1 MPYLHLRASSETPG
15 SDDMT
20 RRGVNILLVE
30 VVSFLVFGI
39 TILVWFVGIESL
51 VGNLDDSLA
60 VRNFNK
66 FLQPISSVCEGSEE
80 ALALGLDLNVFG
92 RTFLVTQL
100 TVPDTFRVNPED
112 YNMLPLPM
120 KKCVGTNCLCLMDFK
135 EFEGDWQ
142 MCTTAEWD
150 VWAISTGIA
159 PGCPFWYYAP
169 PDMIEQMVSNLIVML
184 DIKSSLYMSFLADIL
199 EDVGEGFD
207 RNYFHYPA
215 PESWGGCHNADA
227 DNLVIS
233 SFLRDQGEFV
243 CNDNTI
249 KNKDLDYCFISQEGA
264 RPEVLSIVEANYQSN
279 DTIVSGWFN
288 KSLTDPLNAG
298 LDSLM
303 STAFIKSLEG
313 YTEETDQL
321 NNDLIKNSF
330 NDFKT
335 SLRSDLVDLV
345 NDNVSPAIGVNLNA
359 NIISANVVN
368 EFENFFDKMIND
380 KIISEAGASI
390 GTYSL
395 IDGNVSLVFNL
406 ELKPE
411 NLVNAELNL
420 LLEKING
427 AEGLAVNI
435 NNKHVVFINP
445 SQIDGNYVKITVPA
459 YSLVFGTN
467 YINLSNASGVGIGLT
482 SDKSGLDS
490 YRFVNDEWNALGGS
504 DYNAYLTIN
513 QQYNNNRISSRLTG
527 VLTPLL
533 NQQVY
538 NPLEEAFV
546 FDNVFIRL
554 LNNDLKSE
562 LTTNYG
568 AFMNY
573 FLSREVFDSD
583 CSQVLDVRAELNTF
597 ESSLESDI
605 ESFFLS
611 RVSDEL
617 STDNINQV
625 INDRLDL
632 SLYDFTS
639 LRNSFIDNAS
649 PQIFEQAVQEE
660 SGDLAAESWPYLRDS
675 LISEIGDC
683 ASPVLDSLR
692 DSFTSDVESLISDSL
707 STNLNSNVFK
717 NALKSEH
724 VKPAVINNE
733 VSSIIDDLGSTRIP
747 SLVND
752 VFNLYYYTGFDDF
765 SLSSLIDRVNNRLR
779 ISSSN
784 AISKAELSAWKGLDV
799 TRMNCWPGPDGDYF
813 EGFSTVNDL
822 IAYNRYTSVSRLTP
836 ELLYF
841 GTSNPFIRIPQAY
854 FLTIVGQEVQGGF
867 EKIGLTIEEFSREAD
882 MSTTFYEDLEDEDYL
897 ADEDDETIADKLLG
911 DALLSMTGD
920 LSSITGRSVWGK
932 ALFWLAKEEAKFLA
946 EQLIKNYIL
955 YYLSPA
961 LSDVGINVPTS
972 TIFMHN
978 SAKWVEEIVYADGS
992 TRTFNPNKI
1001 VPVSCFTM
1009 EELGCP
1015 ANEVLWVDEDY
1026 ACYTEIFVRNIGD
1039 AGTWLKLIL
1048 GSDECINAYGRGGC
1062 SEDELSG
1069 DNICYRDTLTAC
1081 FRMTCDEVAA
1091 SDKRR
1096 VFQYWIGSSADPA
1109 SFGPPMTGRISKLKV
1124 FRDENEDKIVLHV
1137 PAEGGVPLID

>member
-1 MPYLHLRASSETPG
+1 MN
-15 SDDMT
+15 

-66 FLQPISSVCEGSEE
+66 FLQPISSVCSGSEE
-80 ALALGLDLNVFG
+80 ALALGLDINVFG

-169 PDMIEQMVSNLIVML
+169 PDMIEQMVSNLIALL
-184 DIKSSLYMSFLADIL
+184 DIKSSLYMSFLTNVL
-199 EDVGEGFD
+199 EDVNEGFD
-207 RNYFHYPA
+207 RNYFYYPA
-215 PESWGGCHNADA
+215 PESWGGCHNSDK

-233 SFLRDQGEFV
+233 SFFRNQGEFV

-264 RPEVLSIVEANYQSN
+264 RPGVLSIVEANYQSN

-288 KSLTDPLNAG
+288 ESLTDPLNDD
-298 LDSLM
+298 LDLM
-303 STAFIKSLEG
+303 VSGAFIEGLAG
-313 YTEETDQL
+313 YTDETDQL

-330 NDFKT
+330 NNFKT
-335 SLRSDLVDLV
+335 SLRTDLVDLI
-345 NDNVSPAIGVNLNA
+345 NDNVSPGIGVNLDANA
-359 NIISANVVN
+359 ISANVVN
-368 EFENFFDKMIND
+368 EFESYFNNMIND

-390 GTYSL
+390 GTYPL

-420 LLEKING
+420 LLEEING
-427 AEGLAVNI
+427 AEGLAVNV
-435 NNKHVVFINP
+435 NNEHVVVVNP
-445 SQIDGNYVKITVPA
+445 SQVDGDYVKVNVPA

-467 YINLSNASGVGIGLT
+467 YINLSNAAGVSIGLT
-482 SDKSGLDS
+482 TDKPGLDS
-490 YRFVNDEWNALGGS
+490 YRFVNDEWRAVGGS

-513 QQYNNNRISSRLTG
+513 QRYDNNRVSSRLAG
-527 VLTPLL
+527 LL
-533 NQQVY
+533 APILSQQVY
-538 NPLEEAFV
+538 NPLTEAFV

-554 LNNDLKSE
+554 LNNDLKNE

-568 AFMNY
+568 SFMSY
-573 FLSREVFDSD
+573 FLNKEVFDSD

-597 ESSLESDI
+597 KSSLENDI
-605 ESFFLS
+605 ESFFLNS
-611 RVSDEL
+611 VSDEL
-617 STDNINQV
+617 SADNINQV

-632 SLYDFTS
+632 GLYDFTS

-649 PQIFEQAVQEE
+649 PQVFEQAVQEE
-660 SGDLAAESWPYLRDS
+660 SVELAAESWPYLRDL
-675 LISEIGDC
+675 LISEVGDC

-692 DSFTSDVESLISDSL
+692 DDFTTDIELLISDSL
-707 STNLNSNVFK
+707 SNNLDENAFK
-717 NALKSEH
+717 NTLKSEH
-724 VKPAVINNE
+724 VKLDVIDTE
-733 VSSIIDDLGSTRIP
+733 VSSIIDDLSSTRIP
-747 SLVND
+747 SLVSD
-752 VFNLYYYTGFDDF
+752 VFNLYYYTGFDGF

-841 GTSNPFIRIPQAY
+841 GTSNPFIRIPQSY

-867 EKIGLTIEEFSREAD
+867 EKVGLTVEEFSKEAD
-882 MSTTFYEDLEDEDYL
+882 TSTTFYEDLEDEDYL
-897 ADEDDETIADKLLG
+897 ADEDEETIADRLLG
-911 DALLSMTGD
+911 DAFLPMTD
-920 LSSITGRSVWGK
+920 DFSSITGGSVWGK
-932 ALFWLAKEEAKFLA
+932 ALFWLVKEEAKFFA
-946 EQLIKNYIL
+946 EQLIKTYIL
-955 YYLSPA
+955 NQLAGA
-961 LSDVGINVPTS
+961 LSDVGINVPAGTM
-972 TIFMHN
+972 FMHN
-978 SAKWVEEIVYADGS
+978 SAKWVAEVVYADGS

-1015 ANEVLWVDEDY
+1015 ADEVLWVDEDY

-1039 AGTWLKLIL
+1039 VSTWLKLLL

-1062 SEDELSG
+1062 SEEELSG

-1081 FRMTCDEVAA
+1081 FRMTCDRVAE
-1091 SDKRR
+1091 SDRRR
-1096 VFQYWIGSSADPA
+1096 VFQYWVGSSADPA
-1109 SFGPPMTGRISKLKV
+1109 SFGPPMTGRIAKLRV
-1124 FRDENEDKIVLHV
+1124 FRDESDDDKIVLHV
-1137 PAEGGVPLID
+1137 PAEGGAPLID